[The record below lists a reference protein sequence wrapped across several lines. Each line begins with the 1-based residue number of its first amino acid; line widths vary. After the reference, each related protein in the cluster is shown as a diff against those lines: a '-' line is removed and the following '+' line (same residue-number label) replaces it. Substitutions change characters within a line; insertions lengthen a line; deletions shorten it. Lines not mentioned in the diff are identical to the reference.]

1 VIEQKFGHRI
11 VFVVCRNIQFDT
23 DDIRKEG
30 ERLCENLDEPVA
42 SGGII
47 GFDALQVEF
56 ARSNMPCFS

>member
-1 VIEQKFGHRI
+1 
-11 VFVVCRNIQFDT
+11 VCRNIQFDT